1 MLQKALLLM
10 DVFILVMC
18 INVQNQKNYRGVHE
32 IIRRIDNHHHKADH
46 ASQVTFHM
54 TKLQANGSVNDSLNS
69 FKLLDKKIMKI
80 FTEYLDTLTLNCRNF
95 PLI

>member
-1 MLQKALLLM
+1 M

-18 INVQNQKNYRGVHE
+18 INVSMCMIKKKNYRGVYE

-46 ASQVTFHM
+46 ANQVTFHM

-80 FTEYLDTLTLNCRNF
+80 FTE
-95 PLI
+95 